1 LEEYIMAKIR
11 TRITDK
17 GLISEKVADDVGNS
31 FSVAVQE
38 KENVTSVTTVSTASV
53 GSGDGI
59 TLVGAAAMIV
69 LPAID
74 ADNVGRAFTVV
85 NTGSAACTLS
95 ASNPV
100 VTPSGTWTTSVAG
113 NSSISTVI
121 ALPAASGY
129 FWALRTQA

>member
-1 LEEYIMAKIR
+1 MAKIR

-17 GLISEKVADDVGNS
+17 GLISEKVADDAENS
-31 FSVAVQE
+31 FEVAVQE
-38 KENVTSVTTVSTASV
+38 TVNVSAVTTVTTASV
-53 GSGDGI
+53 GVGGV

>member
-1 LEEYIMAKIR
+1 MAKIR

-17 GLISEKVADDVGNS
+17 GLISEKVADDAENS
-31 FSVAVQE
+31 FEVAVQE
-38 KENVTSVTTVSTASV
+38 TVSVSAVTTVTTASV
-53 GSGDGI
+53 GVGGV

-69 LPAID
+69 LPSID
-74 ADNVGRAFTVV
+74 ATNVNRTFTLV
-85 NTGSAACTLS
+85 NTGSAACTIS

>member
-1 LEEYIMAKIR
+1 MAKIR

-17 GLISEKVADDVGNS
+17 GLISEKVADDAENS
-31 FSVAVQE
+31 FEVAVQE
-38 KENVTSVTTVSTASV
+38 TVNVSAVTTVTTASV
-53 GSGDGI
+53 GVGGV

-85 NTGSAACTLS
+85 NTGSAACTIS

>member
-1 LEEYIMAKIR
+1 MAKIR

-17 GLISEKVADDVGNS
+17 GLISEKVADDAENS
-31 FSVAVQE
+31 FEVAVQE
-38 KENVTSVTTVSTASV
+38 TVNVSAVTTVTTASV
-53 GSGDGI
+53 GVGGV

-74 ADNVGRAFTVV
+74 ASNLNRTFTLV
-85 NTGSAACTLS
+85 NTGSAACTIS

>member
-1 LEEYIMAKIR
+1 MAKIR

-17 GLISEKVADDVGNS
+17 GLISEKVADDAENS
-31 FSVAVQE
+31 FEVAVQE
-38 KENVTSVTTVSTASV
+38 TVNVSAVTTVTTASV
-53 GSGDGI
+53 GVGGV

-100 VTPSGTWTTSVAG
+100 VTPSGTWTTSVVG

>member
-1 LEEYIMAKIR
+1 MAKIR

-17 GLISEKVADDVGNS
+17 GLISEKVADDAENS
-31 FSVAVQE
+31 FEVAVQE
-38 KENVTSVTTVSTASV
+38 TVSVSAVTTVTTASV
-53 GSGDGI
+53 GVGGV

-74 ADNVGRAFTVV
+74 ATNVNRTFTLV

>member
-1 LEEYIMAKIR
+1 MAKIR

-17 GLISEKVADDVGNS
+17 GLISEKVADDAENS
-31 FSVAVQE
+31 FEVAVQE
-38 KENVTSVTTVSTASV
+38 TVNVSAVTTVTTASV
-53 GSGDGI
+53 GVGGV
-59 TLVGAAAMIV
+59 TLIGAAAMIV